1 MNGKQAQPA
10 VADAP
15 TAAVRAARYRGEPRS
30 PNGPSGVHI
39 RSVATEGP
47 NERCCRGR
55 PETEYFLDAAT
66 GLCSRVVVALR
77 GVHKGV

>member
-15 TAAVRAARYRGEPRS
+15 TAAVRAAGYRGEPRS

-47 NERCCRGR
+47 NERCYRG
-55 PETEYFLDAAT
+55 F
-66 GLCSRVVVALR
+66 
-77 GVHKGV
+77 GVNDWRNPIRFAWGTTAQSSAI